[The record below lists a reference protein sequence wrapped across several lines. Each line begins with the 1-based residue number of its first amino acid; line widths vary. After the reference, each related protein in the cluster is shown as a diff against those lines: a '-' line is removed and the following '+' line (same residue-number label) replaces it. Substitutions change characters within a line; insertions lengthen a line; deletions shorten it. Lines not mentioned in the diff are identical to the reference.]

1 MGIKSSLVLPPVV
14 TAPELP
20 SEGFTVVLNNA
31 FVAFFAAETVAKAFA
46 AANKGASVEHVTL
59 G

>member
-1 MGIKSSLVLPPVV
+1 MGIKSNLVLPPVV

-20 SEGFTVVLNNA
+20 SEGYTVVLANA
-31 FVAFFAAETVAKAFA
+31 FVAYFASEAVAKAFA
-46 AANKGASVEHVTL
+46 AANKGATVEHVTV

>member
-1 MGIKSSLVLPPVV
+1 MGIKSSLVLPHVV

-20 SEGFTVVLNNA
+20 SEGWTVVLGGK
-31 FVAFFAAETVAKAFA
+31 FVAFFAQEQVANAFA
-46 AANKGASVEHVTL
+46 AANKGAQVEHVTL